1 MQDFLQLTKSNE
13 TGEGGAE
20 KGGGASAATKTAAV
34 SQERQVDLRVLLP
47 DRTVT
52 SVTINEYWR
61 TPDVYQVRLVCRP
74 MMLGVSLVPRP
85 RPAFRRL
92 WVLVVSDQ

>member
-13 TGEGGAE
+13 TGEGGAG

-34 SQERQVDLRVLLP
+34 SQEQQVHLRVLLP

-61 TPDVYQVRLVCRP
+61 TPDVYQVRLLSV
-74 MMLGVSLVPRP
+74 
-85 RPAFRRL
+85 
-92 WVLVVSDQ
+92 

>member
-13 TGEGGAE
+13 TGEGGAG

-61 TPDVYQVRLVCRP
+61 TPDVYQVRLVSVDP
-74 MMLGVSLVPRP
+74 
-85 RPAFRRL
+85 
-92 WVLVVSDQ
+92 